1 MPAFRINMAKE
12 FSKYGIT
19 EDRLAYISIRGNNLP
34 YYNEIDIALDTFPH
48 VGGTTTCET
57 LWMGVPVV
65 TLVGPAFFER
75 ISYSNLN
82 NAGLGD
88 LCAITR
94 EEYVAKAVA
103 LAEDKKRRE
112 LLRNTLRAQIRSKPL
127 GQTERFAQNFYNKIE
142 SVLK

>member
-1 MPAFRINMAKE
+1 MQH
-12 FSKYGIT
+12 
-19 EDRLAYISIRGNNLP
+19 
-34 YYNEIDIALDTFPH
+34 YNEIDIALDTFPH

-57 LWMGVPVV
+57 LWMGVPAV

-88 LCAITR
+88 LCAFTR
-94 EEYVAKAVA
+94 EEYIAKAIA
-103 LAEDKKRRE
+103 LAGDKKRRE
-112 LLRNTLRAQIRSKPL
+112 MLRVNLRAQIRTRPL
-127 GQTERFAQNFYNKIE
+127 GQTERFAENFYKKIE